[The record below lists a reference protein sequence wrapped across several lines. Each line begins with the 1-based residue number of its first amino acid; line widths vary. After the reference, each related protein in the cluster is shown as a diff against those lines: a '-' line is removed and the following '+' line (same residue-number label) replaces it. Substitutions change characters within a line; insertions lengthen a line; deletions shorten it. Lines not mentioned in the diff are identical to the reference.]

1 LYILEESKIPYK
13 SDGDLIKLY
22 KEVYKV
28 LKMDP
33 ATYQEN
39 CFKQILS
46 GIISIVNGL
55 SNLRNVMS
63 DAHGKS
69 KSKYYKPSD
78 RHAILAVN
86 VARIISEFL
95 YACWKSRREE

>member
-1 LYILEESKIPYK
+1 
-13 SDGDLIKLY
+13 
-22 KEVYKV
+22 
-28 LKMDP
+28 MDP
-33 ATYQEN
+33 AHYPED

-46 GIISIVNGL
+46 GIISIIDGL

-69 KSKYYKPSD
+69 KTKHYKPAA

-86 VARIISEFL
+86 ITKTISEFL
-95 YACWKSRREE
+95 YASWKSRDIK